1 MKKRTRSM
9 RVMNLHIPYHIIM
22 IIWSLIAMAPVWLL
36 LINTLKPK
44 KEIYTN
50 PFGLPRE
57 WTLDNYRYI
66 ISDNNFFSYFRNSFI
81 VVVVSLAVIL
91 LLGSLCAYALAHWR
105 TRTSRGVYFF
115 IIVGMMLP
123 IKIATIRLL
132 EIMKTLGLLN
142 TLWSLFPVY
151 IAMGLPVAVFI
162 LTEFI
167 RGLPGELYE
176 AGFMDG
182 AGRFMIYRKIV
193 LPLIRPALATV
204 AIYNLVPIW
213 NDLWF
218 PLIFINVEN
227 QKTVLLAVTRL
238 QGHHGLAQ
246 AADHSVPVRAARHP
260 AVSDDVQA
268 VRQGTDGRRR
278 EGIKGKS
285 DPACDTKTKEARV
298 MNAGFEVR
306 QE

>member
-1 MKKRTRSM
+1 MKKRARSM
-9 RVMNLHIPYHIIM
+9 RIMNLHIPYHIIM
-22 IIWSLIAMAPVWLL
+22 IIWSLIAMMPVWLL

-57 WTLDNYRYI
+57 WTLDNYLYI

-238 QGHHGLAQ
+238 QGQYTTDWPKLLTILSLSALPVILLYLTMSKQFVKGLTAG
-246 AADHSVPVRAARHP
+246 
-260 AVSDDVQA
+260 AV
-268 VRQGTDGRRR
+268 
-278 EGIKGKS
+278 KG
-285 DPACDTKTKEARV
+285 
-298 MNAGFEVR
+298 
-306 QE
+306 

>member
-1 MKKRTRSM
+1 MKKRARSM
-9 RVMNLHIPYHIIM
+9 RIMNLHISYHIIM
-22 IIWSLIAMAPVWLL
+22 IIWSLIAMMPVWLL

-57 WTLDNYRYI
+57 WMLDNYRYI

-238 QGHHGLAQ
+238 QGQYTTDWPKLLTILSLSALPVILLYLTMSKQFVKGLTAG
-246 AADHSVPVRAARHP
+246 
-260 AVSDDVQA
+260 AV
-268 VRQGTDGRRR
+268 
-278 EGIKGKS
+278 KG
-285 DPACDTKTKEARV
+285 
-298 MNAGFEVR
+298 
-306 QE
+306 

>member
-9 RVMNLHIPYHIIM
+9 RIMNLHIPYHIIM
-22 IIWSLIAMAPVWLL
+22 IIWSLIAMMPVWLL

-238 QGHHGLAQ
+238 QGQYTTDWPKLLTILSLSALPVILLYLTMSKQFVKGLTAG
-246 AADHSVPVRAARHP
+246 
-260 AVSDDVQA
+260 AV
-268 VRQGTDGRRR
+268 
-278 EGIKGKS
+278 KG
-285 DPACDTKTKEARV
+285 
-298 MNAGFEVR
+298 
-306 QE
+306 

>member
-9 RVMNLHIPYHIIM
+9 RIMNLHIPYHIIM
-22 IIWSLIAMAPVWLL
+22 IIWSLIAMAPMWLL

-66 ISDNNFFSYFRNSFI
+66 ISDNNFFGYFKNSFI

-151 IAMGLPVAVFI
+151 IAMGLPIAVFI

-238 QGHHGLAQ
+238 QGQYTTDWPKLLTILSLSALPVILLYLTMSKQFVKGLTAG
-246 AADHSVPVRAARHP
+246 
-260 AVSDDVQA
+260 AV
-268 VRQGTDGRRR
+268 
-278 EGIKGKS
+278 KG
-285 DPACDTKTKEARV
+285 
-298 MNAGFEVR
+298 
-306 QE
+306 

>member
-66 ISDNNFFSYFRNSFI
+66 ISDNNFFGYFKNSFI

-151 IAMGLPVAVFI
+151 IAMGLPIAVFI

-238 QGHHGLAQ
+238 QGQYTTDWPKLLTILSLSALPVILLYLTMSKQFVKGLTAG
-246 AADHSVPVRAARHP
+246 
-260 AVSDDVQA
+260 AV
-268 VRQGTDGRRR
+268 
-278 EGIKGKS
+278 KG
-285 DPACDTKTKEARV
+285 
-298 MNAGFEVR
+298 
-306 QE
+306 

>member
-66 ISDNNFFSYFRNSFI
+66 ISDNNFFGYFKNSFI

-151 IAMGLPVAVFI
+151 IAMGLPIAVFI

-182 AGRFMIYRKIV
+182 AGRFMIYCKIV

-238 QGHHGLAQ
+238 QGQYTTDWPKLLTILSLSAL
-246 AADHSVPVRAARHP
+246 PVI
-260 AVSDDVQA
+260 VLYLTMSKQF
-268 VRQGTDGRRR
+268 
-278 EGIKGKS
+278 IKGL
-285 DPACDTKTKEARV
+285 T
-298 MNAGFEVR
+298 AGTVKG
-306 QE
+306 

>member
-1 MKKRTRSM
+1 MKKRARSM
-9 RVMNLHIPYHIIM
+9 RIMNLHIPYHIIM
-22 IIWSLIAMAPVWLL
+22 IIWSLIAMMPVWLL

-132 EIMKTLGLLN
+132 EIMKTLGRLN

-238 QGHHGLAQ
+238 QGQYTTDWPKLLTILSLSALPVILLYLTMSKQFVKGLTAG
-246 AADHSVPVRAARHP
+246 
-260 AVSDDVQA
+260 AV
-268 VRQGTDGRRR
+268 
-278 EGIKGKS
+278 KG
-285 DPACDTKTKEARV
+285 
-298 MNAGFEVR
+298 
-306 QE
+306 

>member
-1 MKKRTRSM
+1 MKKRARSM
-9 RVMNLHIPYHIIM
+9 RIMNLHIPYHIIM
-22 IIWSLIAMAPVWLL
+22 IIWSLIAMMPVWLL

-66 ISDNNFFSYFRNSFI
+66 ISDNNFFGYFRNSFI

-182 AGRFMIYRKIV
+182 AERFMIYRKIV

-238 QGHHGLAQ
+238 QGQYTTDWPKLLTILSLSALPVILLYLTMSKQFVKGLTAG
-246 AADHSVPVRAARHP
+246 
-260 AVSDDVQA
+260 AV
-268 VRQGTDGRRR
+268 
-278 EGIKGKS
+278 KG
-285 DPACDTKTKEARV
+285 
-298 MNAGFEVR
+298 
-306 QE
+306 

>member
-9 RVMNLHIPYHIIM
+9 RIMNLHIPYHIIM

-66 ISDNNFFSYFRNSFI
+66 ISDNNFFGYFRNSFI

-238 QGHHGLAQ
+238 QGQYTTDWPKLLTILSLSALPVILLYLTMSKQFVKGLTAG
-246 AADHSVPVRAARHP
+246 
-260 AVSDDVQA
+260 AV
-268 VRQGTDGRRR
+268 
-278 EGIKGKS
+278 KG
-285 DPACDTKTKEARV
+285 
-298 MNAGFEVR
+298 
-306 QE
+306 